1 MHTESAPMLQMALEL
16 GLTEEE
22 YGRAC
27 QLLGREPNAT
37 ELGMFAVMWSEHC
50 SYKNSLLLLRT
61 LPRTGARVL
70 TGNDNAGLVELGDGY
85 AIAFK
90 IESHNH
96 PSAVEPYQGAATG
109 VGGILRDIFATGARP
124 IAVLNSLR
132 FGDLRH
138 PRVRYLVREVVR
150 GIGDY
155 GNAFG
160 VPTVGGEVYFMPCY
174 TDNPLVNALAVGI
187 VRTDRIVPAV
197 ARGVGNSVM
206 LVGSRTGRDGIHGAS
221 LLASRTFGEDGTEMR
236 PTVQVGDP
244 FAEKLLWE
252 ALQEMIHAG
261 VIAGM
266 QDMGAAGICCSTAE
280 MSARGR
286 VGMRIDLD
294 AVPLRFPDMSAYEIL
309 LSESQERM
317 LVIVPRGMEPQA
329 EAICRKWGV
338 LISRIG
344 EITDEAVLRYY
355 RHGELVAELP
365 PWTLVAGEGAPVYE
379 RQAQQPAY
387 IEQLRAIVPEELPE
401 PLAPE
406 EAFWKLLGAPNIA
419 SKRWVYEQYDHQ
431 VQTNTVLLPGSAD
444 AAVLRL
450 KELPGRGIALSVDG
464 NSRYVYLNPYRGAM
478 IAVAEAARNV
488 ACVGAE
494 PVAVTNCLNFGDPY
508 DPEIFWQFRE
518 AVYGMGDAC
527 RALGLPVTGGNVSFY
542 NESPTA
548 AIYPTPVIGMLGFL
562 EDVTCAVS
570 MGVRQEGD
578 LLLLVGPQR
587 AELGGSE
594 YLWVVHGMV
603 AGDAPT
609 LELAE
614 ERALQRFLLEAARRR
629 WIHSAHDCAEGGL
642 AICLAEKAIASRG
655 ELGLDIA
662 LPWEPTA
669 AVLFGEAQ
677 SRVVVSCAPEQLPE
691 LQALCRDLGL
701 PCAEIGRVVARRFTI
716 AGVLETSVA
725 QLRQHY
731 EEALPRA
738 LEQVARLG

>member
-1 MHTESAPMLQMALEL
+1 
-16 GLTEEE
+16 
-22 YGRAC
+22 
-27 QLLGREPNAT
+27 
-37 ELGMFAVMWSEHC
+37 V
-50 SYKNSLLLLRT
+50 
-61 LPRTGARVL
+61 
-70 TGNDNAGLVELGDGY
+70 
-85 AIAFK
+85 
-90 IESHNH
+90 
-96 PSAVEPYQGAATG
+96 
-109 VGGILRDIFATGARP
+109 
-124 IAVLNSLR
+124 
-132 FGDLRH
+132 
-138 PRVRYLVREVVR
+138 
-150 GIGDY
+150 
-155 GNAFG
+155 
-160 VPTVGGEVYFMPCY
+160 
-174 TDNPLVNALAVGI
+174 
-187 VRTDRIVPAV
+187 
-197 ARGVGNSVM
+197 
-206 LVGSRTGRDGIHGAS
+206 
-221 LLASRTFGEDGTEMR
+221 
-236 PTVQVGDP
+236 
-244 FAEKLLWE
+244 
-252 ALQEMIHAG
+252 
-261 VIAGM
+261 
-266 QDMGAAGICCSTAE
+266 
-280 MSARGR
+280 
-286 VGMRIDLD
+286 
-294 AVPLRFPDMSAYEIL
+294 
-309 LSESQERM
+309 
-317 LVIVPRGMEPQA
+317 
-329 EAICRKWGV
+329 
-338 LISRIG
+338 
-344 EITDEAVLRYY
+344 
-355 RHGELVAELP
+355 
-365 PWTLVAGEGAPVYE
+365 
-379 RQAQQPAY
+379 
-387 IEQLRAIVPEELPE
+387 
-401 PLAPE
+401 
-406 EAFWKLLGAPNIA
+406 FWKLLGAPNIA

-542 NESPTA
+542 NESPTV

-562 EDVTCAVS
+562 EDVTCAVG